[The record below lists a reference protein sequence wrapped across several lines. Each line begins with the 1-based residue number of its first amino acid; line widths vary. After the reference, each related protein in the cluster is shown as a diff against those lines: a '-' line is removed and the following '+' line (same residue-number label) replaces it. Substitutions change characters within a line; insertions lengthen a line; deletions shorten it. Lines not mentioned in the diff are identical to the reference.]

1 MSCGSVRKPQ
11 RVGIRLRKREHVLG
25 ESLDGEGSGTV
36 ENGALEVILQSDLAA
51 LERRN
56 QGLMAAFEFV
66 FIFIQA
72 ELLESLLALLV
83 VPRIAEQYAAN
94 VPEKSI
100 DSCQD
105 HPPKLRLVTSGYL
118 TSYGRVAPAR
128 AQRVT

>member
-1 MSCGSVRKPQ
+1 
-11 RVGIRLRKREHVLG
+11 
-25 ESLDGEGSGTV
+25 
-36 ENGALEVILQSDLAA
+36 
-51 LERRN
+51 
-56 QGLMAAFEFV
+56 MAAFEFV
-66 FIFIQA
+66 FIFIQT

-105 HPPKLRLVTSGYL
+105 LPPKLRLVTSGYL

-128 AQRVT
+128 AERVT